1 MKIAGLGFER
11 RAWEANWVKGVFFIV
26 VVAVF
31 NLNVP
36 ICCPACP
43 VPTCLSAISGVFDVR
58 RPAELVKLLRD
69 TPSWRCKQPRVSWQE
84 LAGSWFPFAS
94 HPHVTPKRTHGDHAC
109 MFNTRLTRQGTKGG
123 ALPPGRERPLIVAA
137 SNCHRRG
144 AQHNL
149 FCWLGVLSTVKDHK

>member
-1 MKIAGLGFER
+1 MEGLRSKLSDGGGF
-11 RAWEANWVKGVFFIV
+11 V

-43 VPTCLSAISGVFDVR
+43 LPTRLSAISGVFDVR

-69 TPSWRCKQPRVSWQE
+69 TPSWRCRQPRVSWQE

-94 HPHVTPKRTHGDHAC
+94 HPHVTPKRTHGGRAC
-109 MFNTRLTRQGTKGG
+109 MFDARVTRRGTKGG
-123 ALPPGRERPLIVAA
+123 ALPPGRECLIVPAIAA
-137 SNCHRRG
+137 VKLSQTRSSTQLSLCV
-144 AQHNL
+144 L
-149 FCWLGVLSTVKDHK
+149 LTWLAVNNKRP